1 MIHQYPRRVLEEEIP
16 ATASSVTWK
25 EPPSWLPAALHSLAY
40 RNYLLLVIGQISN
53 SLAQWMDMV
62 ARPILVIAIT
72 GSAVQLGLVTLVRGV
87 PMMFLGPVAGI
98 LADRM
103 DRRILMLIAKVLNL
117 VVCVGF
123 AAIIIAGQMQLWHV
137 YVTAILRSLLAAF
150 DQPAR
155 QALLPSLV
163 PPRLLANAVALNMG
177 SMQVTR
183 IISASVAGL
192 VIAFW
197 ALAFGFDDSDAR
209 AFGGVYLAVAIV
221 SIIAVVATYVM
232 QVPQGG
238 RVERTGDSWVTSFV
252 QGIRFAWN
260 SPVIFGILIL
270 LAVQSAFGMPYLQV
284 FVPWL
289 AIKVMDLGAAGAG
302 LLIAASGVGALAGA
316 VVVAAIGHRLR
327 RRGLIIIVGLT
338 LYGVAIAALGL
349 TSTLPLVAVMG
360 LTLPVL
366 PLAMIVLVGIGQT
379 AIMSMKNIVLLEN
392 TPNELRGRVMSFQS
406 LDRGFTTVGGGLGGF
421 AIAVIGGPFGLALF
435 GALCAFGAILVGVLS
450 PGLRKHD

>member
-1 MIHQYPRRVLEEEIP
+1 MMHGYPRGVLEEEIP
-16 ATASSVTWK
+16 ATASSVAWK

-40 RNYLLLVIGQISN
+40 RDYLLLVIGQISN

-87 PMMFLGPVAGI
+87 PMLFLGPVAGI

-123 AAIIIAGQMQLWHV
+123 AAIILAGQLQLWHV
-137 YVTAILRSLLAAF
+137 YVTAILRSLLMAF

-155 QALLPSLV
+155 QALLPSMV

-192 VIAFW
+192 MIAFW
-197 ALAFGFDDSDAR
+197 AITFGFEGADAR

-232 QVPQGG
+232 RVPPGG
-238 RVERTGDSWVTSFV
+238 RVVRTEDSWVTSFV
-252 QGIRFAWN
+252 QGIRFAWH
-260 SPVIFGILIL
+260 SPVILGILIL

-327 RRGLIIIVGLT
+327 RRGIIIIVGLT

-349 TSTLPLVAVMG
+349 TSALPLVAVMG

-379 AIMSMKNIVLLEN
+379 AIMSMKNIVLLES

-421 AIAVIGGPFGLALF
+421 AIALMGGPFALALF
-435 GALCAFGAILVGVLS
+435 GALCAFWAIVVGVFS

>member
-1 MIHQYPRRVLEEEIP
+1 MMHQYTRSVLEQEIP
-16 ATASSVTWK
+16 ATDSSVTWK

-62 ARPILVIAIT
+62 ARPVLVIAIT

-87 PMMFLGPVAGI
+87 PMMFLGPVAGL
-98 LADRM
+98 LADRV
-103 DRRILMLIAKVLNL
+103 DRRLLMLIAKGLSMVVNL
-117 VVCVGF
+117 GF
-123 AAIIIAGQMQLWHV
+123 AAIILSGQLQLWHV
-137 YVTAILRSLLAAF
+137 YVTAILKSLLMAF

-163 PPRLLANAVALNMG
+163 PPRLLTNAVALNMG

-192 VIAFW
+192 IIAFW
-197 ALAFGFDDSDAR
+197 ALAFGFEDTDPR
-209 AFGGVYLAVAIV
+209 AFGGVYLAVVFVFIIAIV
-221 SIIAVVATYVM
+221 TTYM
-232 QVPQGG
+232 LHVPPGG
-238 RVERTGDSWVTSFV
+238 RVERTGDSWVSGFV
-252 QGIRFAWN
+252 QGFRFAWHK
-260 SPVIFGILIL
+260 PVILGILIL
-270 LAVQSAFGMPYLQV
+270 LAVQSAFGMPYLQI

-289 AIKVMDLGAAGAG
+289 AIKVMGLGAGGAG
-302 LLIAASGVGALAGA
+302 LLIAVSGIGSLAGA
-316 VVVAAIGHRLR
+316 IVVAAIGHRLR

-338 LYGVAIAALGL
+338 LYGVALAALGL
-349 TSTLPLVAVMG
+349 TSALPLVAVMG

-366 PLAMIVLVGIGQT
+366 PLAMIILVGLGQT
-379 AIMSMKNIVLLEN
+379 AVMSMKNIVLLES

-406 LDRGFTTVGGGLGGF
+406 LDRGFTTVGGGVGGF
-421 AIAVIGGPFGLALF
+421 AIALMGGPFALALF
-435 GALCAFGAILVGVLS
+435 GAMCAFWAIVVGIFS